1 MPSQQKLGIILGNVR
16 KCQKMSENVRKKIG
30 GIKNGNTKSYLPLKF
45 TFLSEKTD
53 SDDSCH
59 RKSNFGRFCF
69 GFKEQ

>member
-1 MPSQQKLGIILGNVR
+1 
-16 KCQKMSENVRKKIG
+16 MSENVRKCLKVG

-45 TFLSEKTD
+45 TFLSENPD
-53 SDDSCH
+53 SDDSYH